1 MENGN
6 AGAKV
11 PEAPMGRTSIDLKR
25 ALTADAFLRASGAPL
40 VHGNSLRILRDG
52 EENYPEWL
60 KAIESAQ
67 KTIHL
72 EMYII
77 HNDQTGRRFR
87 DLMAE
92 KARQGVKVRVLY
104 DWVGSGGPLAYR
116 MWKPAREAG
125 VEVRAAN
132 PPSLDSLLGWASRDH
147 RKLLTTDGSLAFISG
162 LCMGDAWAGDPA
174 QGILPWR
181 DTGVEILGPAVI
193 DAEVSFAEAWKK
205 AGGSISAAEI
215 PRRENLPKA
224 GNVAL
229 RIVAASPETAGI
241 YRLDLMVA
249 ASACKSLWLSDAY
262 FIGTPAYNQALRS
275 AALDGVDV
283 RLLVPHGSDI
293 QWIANVSRT
302 LYRSLLEAG
311 VRVFEWNGPM
321 MHAKTAVADGRWA
334 RIGSTNLNI
343 ASWIGNWELDVVIEN
358 ENIGGEMSRMFL
370 EDLANST
377 EIVLTR
383 RKKVRLTQPLP
394 TASQVRTSS
403 GSGKHMLTGVL
414 RVGSAI
420 NAAVTGHRMLS
431 RTESTSLLTIS
442 LAVLGLSGVALF
454 LPKVIAYPV
463 GVILAWMGVLVLSR
477 GLRVRFG
484 KEATKKARDKKKAP

>member
-1 MENGN
+1 MSRN
-6 AGAKV
+6 
-11 PEAPMGRTSIDLKR
+11 SLDLKR

-40 VHGNSLRILRDG
+40 AYGNSLRILRDG

-60 KAIESAQ
+60 KAIESAE

-77 HNDQTGRRFR
+77 HNDNTGRRFR

-104 DWVGSGGPLAYR
+104 DWVGSHGPLAYR

-125 VEVRAAN
+125 AEVRAAN

-147 RKLLTTDGSLAFISG
+147 RKLLTIDGSVAYISG

-174 QGILPWR
+174 RGIAPWR
-181 DTGVEILGPAVI
+181 DTGVEILGPAVA
-193 DAEVSFAEAWKK
+193 DAEASFAEAWKK
-205 AGGSISAAEI
+205 AGGSIQASEI
-215 PRRENLPKA
+215 PRRESLPKA

-249 ASACKSLWLSDAY
+249 ASACKTLWLSDAY

-302 LYRSLLEAG
+302 LYRTLLEAG

-321 MHAKTAVADGRWA
+321 MHAKSAVADGRWA

-343 ASWIGNWELDVVIEN
+343 ASWIGNWELDVVIED
-358 ENIGGEMSRMFL
+358 EKLGRQMSQMFL
-370 EDLANST
+370 EDLSNST
-377 EIVLTR
+377 EIVITR
-383 RKKVRLTQPLP
+383 RNKVRLAQPLP
-394 TASQVRTSS
+394 AAGKAPIAL
-403 GSGKHMLTGVL
+403 GSGKQVLTGVL

-420 NAAVTGHRMLS
+420 NSAVTGHRMLS

-442 LAVLGLSGVALF
+442 LVVLGLSAVALF
-454 LPKVIAYPV
+454 LPKVISYPI
-463 GVILAWMGVLVLSR
+463 GVILAWMGILILVR
-477 GLRVRFG
+477 GVQVRFG
-484 KEATKKARDKKKAP
+484 KEARKKIRDKRKKR

>member
-1 MENGN
+1 
-6 AGAKV
+6 
-11 PEAPMGRTSIDLKR
+11 
-25 ALTADAFLRASGAPL
+25 
-40 VHGNSLRILRDG
+40 
-52 EENYPEWL
+52 
-60 KAIESAQ
+60 
-67 KTIHL
+67 
-72 EMYII
+72 
-77 HNDQTGRRFR
+77 
-87 DLMAE
+87 
-92 KARQGVKVRVLY
+92 
-104 DWVGSGGPLAYR
+104 
-116 MWKPAREAG
+116 
-125 VEVRAAN
+125 
-132 PPSLDSLLGWASRDH
+132 LGWASRDH
-147 RKLLTTDGSLAFISG
+147 RKLLTIDDSVAYISG
-162 LCMGDAWAGDPA
+162 LCMGDAWAGDSA
-174 QGILPWR
+174 RGIPPWR
-181 DTGVEILGPAVI
+181 DTGVEILGPAVA
-193 DAEVSFAEAWKK
+193 DAEASFVEAWKK
-205 AGGSISAAEI
+205 AGGSISAAET
-215 PRRENLPKA
+215 PRPETLPKA

-302 LYRSLLEAG
+302 QYRFLLEAG

-377 EIVLTR
+377 EIVITR
-383 RKKVRLTQPLP
+383 RKKVRLAQPLP
-394 TASQVRTSS
+394 AAGKAPMAL
-403 GSGKHMLTGVL
+403 GSGKNVLTGVL
-414 RVGSAI
+414 RVGSAL
-420 NAAVTGHRMLS
+420 NSAVTGHRMLS

-442 LAVLGLSGVALF
+442 LVVLGLSAVALL
-454 LPKVIAYPV
+454 LPKVIAYPI
-463 GVILAWMGVLVLSR
+463 GVILAWMGIVVLVR
-477 GLRVRFG
+477 GMKVRFG
-484 KEATKKARDKKKAP
+484 KEARKKVRGKKKAP

>member
-1 MENGN
+1 
-6 AGAKV
+6 
-11 PEAPMGRTSIDLKR
+11 MGRTSIDLKR

-60 KAIESAQ
+60 KAIEAAQ

-87 DLMAE
+87 DLITE
-92 KARQGVKVRVLY
+92 KARQRVKVRVLY
-104 DWVGSGGPLAYR
+104 DWVGSHGPLAYR

-125 VEVRAAN
+125 AEVRAAN
-132 PPSLDSLLGWASRDH
+132 PPSMDSLLGWASRDH
-147 RKLLTTDGSLAFISG
+147 RKLLTIDGSLAFISG
-162 LCMGDAWAGDPA
+162 LCMGDAWAGDPSR
-174 QGILPWR
+174 GIPPWR
-181 DTGVEILGPAVI
+181 DTGVEIRGPAVA
-193 DAEVSFAEAWKK
+193 DAEVSFAEAWKTV
-205 AGGSISAAEI
+205 GGSIPVAQIS
-215 PRRENLPKA
+215 RRENLPRA
-224 GNVAL
+224 GNVSL
-229 RIVAASPETAGI
+229 RVVAASPDTASL

-249 ASACKSLWLSDAY
+249 ASASKTLWLSDAY
-262 FIGTPAYNQALRS
+262 FIGTTAYLQALRS

-283 RLLVPHGSDI
+283 RILVPHGSDI

-334 RIGSTNLNI
+334 RVGSTNLNI
-343 ASWIGNWELDVVIEN
+343 ASWIGNWELDVVVEN
-358 ENIGGEMSRMFL
+358 ENIGRQFSRMFL

-377 EIVLTR
+377 EIVITR
-383 RKKVRLTQPLP
+383 RNKVRLTQPLP
-394 TASQVRTSS
+394 VAGQTRTSS
-403 GSGKHMLTGVL
+403 GSGKHVLTGVF
-414 RVGSAI
+414 RVSSAI
-420 NAAVTGHRMLS
+420 NAAVTGHRVLS
-431 RTESTSLLTIS
+431 RTESTSLLSICV
-442 LAVLGLSGVALF
+442 AVLVLASVALF

-463 GVILAWMGVLVLSR
+463 GVILAWMGILLLGK
-477 GLRVRFG
+477 GLRIRFS
-484 KEATKKARDKKKAP
+484 KEARKKIREKKKAP

>member
-1 MENGN
+1 M
-6 AGAKV
+6 GA
-11 PEAPMGRTSIDLKR
+11 ALMSRASIDLKR
-25 ALTADAFLRASGAPL
+25 ALTADAFLRTSGAPL
-40 VHGNSLRILRDG
+40 VRGNSLRILRDG
-52 EENYPEWL
+52 SENYPEWM
-60 KAIESAQ
+60 KAIESAE

-77 HNDQTGRRFR
+77 HNDQTGRCFR
-87 DLMAE
+87 DLMVE

-116 MWKPAREAG
+116 MWKPAREGG
-125 VEVRAAN
+125 VEARAASR
-132 PPSLDSLLGWASRDH
+132 PSLDSLLGWASRDH
-147 RKLLTTDGSLAFISG
+147 RKLLTIDGSLAFISG

-174 QGILPWR
+174 RGIAPWR
-181 DTGVEILGPAVI
+181 DTGVEILGPAVA
-193 DAEVSFAEAWKK
+193 DAEASFVEAWKK

-229 RIVAASPETAGI
+229 RIIAASPETAGL

-249 ASACKSLWLSDAY
+249 ASVCKNLWLSDAY
-262 FIGTPAYNQALRS
+262 FIGTRAYLQALRS

-283 RLLVPHGSDI
+283 RVLVPHGSDI

-311 VRVFEWNGPM
+311 VRVFEWTGPM
-321 MHAKTAVADGRWA
+321 MHAKTAVADGKWA

-343 ASWIGNWELDVVIEN
+343 ASWIGNWELDVVIED
-358 ENIGGEMSRMFL
+358 EKLGRQMSQMFL
-370 EDLANST
+370 EDLSNST

-383 RKKVRLTQPLP
+383 RNKVRLTQPLP
-394 TASQVRTSS
+394 AAGKAPIAL
-403 GSGKHMLTGVL
+403 GSGKHVLTGVI
-414 RVGSAI
+414 RVGSALTS
-420 NAAVTGHRMLS
+420 AVTGHRMLS

-442 LAVLGLSGVALF
+442 VVVLALSAVALF

-463 GVILAWMGVLVLSR
+463 GVILAWMGILVLFR
-477 GLRVRFG
+477 GLQVRFG
-484 KEATKKARDKKKAP
+484 KEARKKVRDKKKTP

>member
-1 MENGN
+1 MSRN
-6 AGAKV
+6 
-11 PEAPMGRTSIDLKR
+11 SLDLKR

-40 VHGNSLRILRDG
+40 AYGNSLRILRDG

-60 KAIESAQ
+60 KAIESAE

-77 HNDQTGRRFR
+77 HNDNTGRRFR

-104 DWVGSGGPLAYR
+104 DWVGSHGPLAYS

-125 VEVRAAN
+125 AEVRAAN

-147 RKLLTTDGSLAFISG
+147 RKLLTIDGSVAYISG

-174 QGILPWR
+174 RGIAPWR
-181 DTGVEILGPAVI
+181 DTGVEILGPAVA
-193 DAEVSFAEAWKK
+193 DAEASFAEAWKK
-205 AGGSISAAEI
+205 AGGSIQASEI
-215 PRRENLPKA
+215 PRRESLPQA

-249 ASACKSLWLSDAY
+249 ASACKTLWLSDAY

-302 LYRSLLEAG
+302 LYRTLLEAG

-321 MHAKTAVADGRWA
+321 MHAKSAVADGRWA

-343 ASWIGNWELDVVIEN
+343 ASWIGNWELDVVIED
-358 ENIGGEMSRMFL
+358 EKLGRQMIQMFL
-370 EDLANST
+370 EDLSNST
-377 EIVLTR
+377 EIVITR
-383 RKKVRLTQPLP
+383 RNKVRLAQPLP
-394 TASQVRTSS
+394 AAGKAPIAL
-403 GSGKHMLTGVL
+403 GSGKHVLTGVL

-420 NAAVTGHRMLS
+420 NSAVTGHRMLS

-442 LAVLGLSGVALF
+442 LVVLGLSAVALF
-454 LPKVIAYPV
+454 LPKVISYPI
-463 GVILAWMGVLVLSR
+463 GVILAWMGILILVR
-477 GLRVRFG
+477 GVQVRFG
-484 KEATKKARDKKKAP
+484 KEARKKIRDKRKKR

>member
-1 MENGN
+1 
-6 AGAKV
+6 
-11 PEAPMGRTSIDLKR
+11 MGRNSLDLKR

-40 VHGNSLRILRDG
+40 VPGNSLRILRDG

-60 KAIESAQ
+60 KAIESAE

-77 HNDQTGRRFR
+77 HNDNTGRRFR

-92 KARQGVKVRVLY
+92 KAREGVKVRVLY

-125 VEVRAAN
+125 VEVRKAN

-147 RKLLTTDGSLAFISG
+147 RKLLTIDGSLAFISG

-174 QGILPWR
+174 RGIAPWR
-181 DTGVEILGPAVI
+181 DTGVEVRGPAVA
-193 DAEVSFAEAWKK
+193 DAEAAFDEAWKR
-205 AGGSISAAEI
+205 AGGSISSAEI
-215 PRRENLPKA
+215 ARREILPRA

-249 ASACKSLWLSDAY
+249 ASACKTLWLSDAY

-321 MHAKTAVADGRWA
+321 MHAKSAVADGKWA
-334 RIGSTNLNI
+334 RVGSTNLNI
-343 ASWIGNWELDVVIEN
+343 ASWLGNWELDVVIED
-358 ENIGGEMSRMFL
+358 EKLGRQMSQMFL
-370 EDLANST
+370 EDLSNST
-377 EIVLTR
+377 EIVITR
-383 RKKVRLTQPLP
+383 RNKVRPAQPLP
-394 TASQVRTSS
+394 AAGKAPIAL
-403 GSGKHMLTGVL
+403 GSGKQVLTGVL
-414 RVGSAI
+414 RVGSAL
-420 NAAVTGHRMLS
+420 NSAVTGHRMLS

-442 LAVLGLSGVALF
+442 LVVLGLSAVALL
-454 LPKVIAYPV
+454 LPRVIAYPV
-463 GVILAWMGVLVLSR
+463 GVILAWMGVFVLIR

-484 KEATKKARDKKKAP
+484 KEARKKIRDKKKTP